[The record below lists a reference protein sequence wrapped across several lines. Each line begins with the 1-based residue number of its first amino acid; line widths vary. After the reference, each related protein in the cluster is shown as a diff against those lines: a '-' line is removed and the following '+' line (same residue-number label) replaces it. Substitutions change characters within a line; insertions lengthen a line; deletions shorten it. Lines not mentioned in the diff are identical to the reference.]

1 MTIHPPAT
9 PASRRLRELAPLAC
23 PALFA
28 LVPILSIAARNPGQ
42 FRYVDL
48 ATILLV
54 AALGAVVITLLV
66 LALVRLLVRDPRTTP
81 LAILGTLLVVA
92 WWFGYVPVQAAVTK
106 AAPAL
111 GQHRVLAPLGLL
123 ATIAVAT
130 WCLRQPAGRLAAMS
144 GFLGRFAVF
153 LVAILGLQ
161 TVVADARGPRAA
173 RHSILARQLAAPV
186 PVHPGPSITAN
197 NPPRD
202 IYVIVLDGHA
212 NARVLRQV
220 FGYDNSAFE
229 DSLRAL
235 GFLVPADVRSNYVQ
249 TYLSVASL
257 LNAAHV
263 TPLTRDAGVASKDH
277 TLPTYLVK
285 QNRTVRFLKAHGYR
299 YLLFPSAWW
308 AATANSPLADEEFDA
323 SPGFALL
330 HEITRTELRLAV
342 IRSSLARYV
351 VGAKEDQAPMVEH
364 FLRSFDGLARVPA
377 DPAPTFAFAHFLI
390 PHIPYLLDA
399 ACRPLAHQIGDDME
413 ADTPEQRADYVGQVR
428 CADRLV
434 LRLVTALLRGSS
446 PAPVIIVVGDHGSRF
461 ADVGFY
467 DHPERVSRAF
477 VRERFGAFGAFYLPA
492 GGRREFREPV
502 TLVNVL
508 GNVLRYYFGASLP
521 RSPDSM
527 YVSGLELYR
536 FFPVDPRILASA
548 GGQAAGSKA
557 RAESTP

>member
-1 MTIHPPAT
+1 
-9 PASRRLRELAPLAC
+9 
-23 PALFA
+23 
-28 LVPILSIAARNPGQ
+28 
-42 FRYVDL
+42 
-48 ATILLV
+48 
-54 AALGAVVITLLV
+54 
-66 LALVRLLVRDPRTTP
+66 
-81 LAILGTLLVVA
+81 
-92 WWFGYVPVQAAVTK
+92 
-106 AAPAL
+106 
-111 GQHRVLAPLGLL
+111 
-123 ATIAVAT
+123 
-130 WCLRQPAGRLAAMS
+130 
-144 GFLGRFAVF
+144 
-153 LVAILGLQ
+153 
-161 TVVADARGPRAA
+161 
-173 RHSILARQLAAPV
+173 
-186 PVHPGPSITAN
+186 
-197 NPPRD
+197 
-202 IYVIVLDGHA
+202 VIVLDGHA
-212 NARVLRQV
+212 NARVLREV

-263 TPLTRDAGVASKDH
+263 TPLARDAGISSKDH

-285 QNRTVRFLKAHGYR
+285 QNRTARFLKARGYR

-323 SPGFALL
+323 SPGFDLL
-330 HEITRTELRLAV
+330 HELTRTELRLAV
-342 IRSSLARYV
+342 LRSSLARYV
-351 VGAKEDQAPMVEH
+351 VGIKADQAPMVEH

-413 ADTPEQRADYVGQVR
+413 ADTPEQRADYIGQVR

-434 LRLVTALLRGSS
+434 LRLVTELLRHSS
-446 PAPVIIVVGDHGSRF
+446 PAPVIILVGDHGSRF

-467 DHPERVSRAF
+467 DHPERVSPAF

-492 GGRREFREPV
+492 GGAREFHEPV

-508 GNVLRYYFGASLP
+508 GNVLRYYFGADLR

-527 YVSGLELYR
+527 YVSGLDLYR
-536 FFPVDPRILASA
+536 FYPVDPRALTTVGIDWA
-548 GGQAAGSKA
+548 GARRQGGAA
-557 RAESTP
+557 P